1 MKFDVLQRD
10 GRARR
15 GRLELAHG
23 VVETPNFMPV
33 GTRASVK
40 TVDAGDLEDL
50 GVQMVLANT
59 YHLML
64 RPGDELIGR
73 LGGLH
78 GFMGWDRPILT
89 DSGGYQVFSLG
100 PDVDEAGVAFR
111 STYDG
116 AEVFLTPERA
126 VEVQERLGSDIA
138 MMLDVL
144 VGLPAPRPKVEDA
157 MERTLRW
164 GARALDVH
172 RRDDQV
178 LFGIVQGG
186 VDLELRARSARRTA
200 ELGFPGFGIGG
211 LAVGESLDERNAALE
226 VVDEVLPVEKPRYTM
241 GLGDTRGLVDAISRG
256 MDLFDCVWPTRL
268 ARHGKVLTAAGDF
281 SIKRA
286 EFRDDTAPLDAACT
300 CPVCHRVSRAYVRHL
315 FTTKEPTGLRLLT
328 LHNVAY
334 TVGLLARAR
343 AAIEAGRYDEF
354 RAGVLRARNSLDGS
368 DMATMRH
375 RPRQEGSR

>member
-1 MKFDVLQRD
+1 MKFRVLHRD

-15 GRLELAHG
+15 GRLDLAHG
-23 VVETPNFMPV
+23 TVETPNFMPV

-40 TVDAGDLEDL
+40 MVDAGDLEDL

-64 RPGDELIGR
+64 RPGDQLVER
-73 LGGLH
+73 AGGLH
-78 GFMGWDRPILT
+78 RFMGWDRPILT

-100 PDVDEAGVAFR
+100 PDVDESGVAFR

-116 AEVFLTPERA
+116 SAVFLTPEGA
-126 VEVQERLGSDIA
+126 VEIQQRLGADVA

-144 VGLPAPRPKVEDA
+144 VGLPSPRSKVEQA

-164 GARALDVH
+164 GARALAVH

-186 VDLELRARSARRTA
+186 VDLELRARSAEATA
-200 ELGFPGFGIGG
+200 GLGFPGFGIGG
-211 LAVGESLDERNAALE
+211 LAVGETLGERNAALE
-226 VVDEVLPVEKPRYTM
+226 VVDDRLPADKPRYTM
-241 GLGDTRGLVDAISRG
+241 GLGDTRGLLDAMARG

-286 EFRDDTAPLDAACT
+286 EFRDDTAPLDPT
-300 CPVCHRVSRAYVRHL
+300 CGCPTCRRVSRAYVRHL

-328 LHNVAY
+328 VHNIAY

-343 AAIEAGRYDEF
+343 EAIEAGTYDRF
-354 RAGVLRARNSLDGS
+354 RSLTLSARNSLDAN
-368 DMATMRH
+368 DVATMQH
-375 RPRQEGSR
+375 RSRQEGSR